1 MSVLPAYD
9 QIAVRFHDARS
20 AGHCASV
27 LEEYGFAVESIQRLR
42 SDPWTIFTFEEM
54 PEGEMRQSLALLQRH
69 PDVLRA
75 EPIQKLGESFS
86 FRIDKL
92 LVGLQ
97 PGVDAAEVQRSHPD
111 IFLPTPPVL
120 VVPDLCL
127 YSLELLPQAT
137 TRQLEE
143 LGTCDRR
150 IAFMEGT
157 WRGLRPAD
165 LLELEPPTPR
175 AATTPAPPPR
185 IEPRQPHLATIRA
198 LEGDQ
203 RIAGDP
209 SIRVAIVDSG
219 VDGEHPDLRAA
230 LRGGGRI
237 DATGSGNP
245 DPILGWHGTVS
256 AGLAVARPEEGQ
268 EGVYGV
274 APGCS
279 LVGCKFLGT
288 EGAEVALV
296 QLESVLRALD
306 HARQHADVISMS
318 WGLPTKN
325 AMFSWQ
331 YPPAPYH
338 EPGSAS
344 IRRLLELART
354 TGRGGK
360 GCVLVAAAGNQVIDF
375 PAVMP
380 GVLSVGAVDL
390 EGQPV
395 LQSDDW
401 ISVAGAIEDADGRP
415 PANGYRIDLVAPGS
429 GLVSTDVLGARGQ
442 TDGAYAIGGAT
453 SGACPLVAGAAALLL
468 SVNPA
473 LREDQVRRLLLENT
487 RRPSDREEV
496 GRDPRLGFG
505 LLDVAA
511 AVAAA
516 RAERPAEGPPPE
528 RGSEWVRG
536 K

>member
-1 MSVLPAYD
+1 MSVRPAYD

-20 AGHCASV
+20 AGRCASV

-54 PEGEMRQSLALLQRH
+54 PEDEMQQSLALLQRH
-69 PDVLRA
+69 PEVLRA
-75 EPIQKLGESFS
+75 EPIQKLGDAFT
-86 FRIDKL
+86 FRVDKL

-97 PGVDAAEVQRSHPD
+97 PGVDPVVVQESHPD

-143 LGTCDRR
+143 LGLNDRR

-165 LLELEPPTPR
+165 LLELEPPRREVPP
-175 AATTPAPPPR
+175 ATPPPQ
-185 IEPRQPHLATIRA
+185 IEPRQPHLETIRA
-198 LEGDQ
+198 VVGGQ
-203 RIAGDP
+203 RFEGDP
-209 SIRVAIVDSG
+209 SVKVAIVDSG
-219 VDGEHPDLRAA
+219 VDGEHPDLQAA
-230 LRGGGRI
+230 LRQGTRI

-245 DPILGWHGTVS
+245 DPIVGWHGTVS
-256 AGLAVARPEEGQ
+256 AGLAVARPTEGQ
-268 EGVYGV
+268 PGVYGV

-279 LVGCKFLGT
+279 LIGCKFLGA
-288 EGAEVALV
+288 EGADVALV

-306 HARQHADVISMS
+306 FARQNADVISMS

-338 EPGSAS
+338 EPGSSS

-390 EGQPV
+390 EGRPV
-395 LQSDDW
+395 LRSDDW
-401 ISVAGAIEDADGRP
+401 VSVAGAVEDGDGRP
-415 PANGYRIDLVAPGS
+415 SASGYRIDLVAPGS

-442 TDGAYAIGGAT
+442 TDGPYAIGGAT

-468 SVNPA
+468 SVNPD
-473 LREDQVRRLLLENT
+473 LREDQVRRILLENT
-487 RRPSDREEV
+487 RRGASPEDA

-511 AVAAA
+511 AVEAA
-516 RAERPAEGPPPE
+516 RTEPAAYGPPPPK
-528 RGSEWVRG
+528 GAEWVFGR
-536 K
+536 